1 MLEEEGMEVG
11 SIVWLT
17 DALCIITISPSSM
30 RNGQVET
37 FLAQELVPGDIVI
50 LNIGD
55 RVPADVRLF
64 EVCTI
69 LHSTTLSVWI
79 PQLPSFMDMLF
90 EKWGKKRG
98 CMLTLMD

>member
-1 MLEEEGMEVG
+1 MEVG

-64 EVCTI
+64 EVCTV
-69 LHSTTLSVWI
+69 LHSTTLSV
-79 PQLPSFMDMLF
+79 
-90 EKWGKKRG
+90 
-98 CMLTLMD
+98 